1 MGASAGPS
9 PASCQLGFRH
19 SGASEQE
26 AAGRHGGGSCPHL
39 PCEAGGST
47 AEAGIC
53 RGWKP

>member
-26 AAGRHGGGSCPHL
+26 AAGQQGGGSCPDL
-39 PCEAGGST
+39 LRVAGGST
-47 AEAGIC
+47 AEAGVPH
-53 RGWKP
+53 GWKP

>member
-26 AAGRHGGGSCPHL
+26 AAGQQGGGSCL
-39 PCEAGGST
+39 DLLCVAGGST
-47 AEAGIC
+47 AEAGVPH
-53 RGWKP
+53 GWKP